1 MEECKTFTCQQHKM
15 HLNGNENL
23 CPMFD
28 FSLYKA
34 KWAYMNAPLGNP
46 EAQMRL
52 GAMYKHGRYIE
63 RNQQKY
69 IE

>member
-1 MEECKTFTCQQHKM
+1 
-15 HLNGNENL
+15 
-23 CPMFD
+23 MFD

-52 GAMYKHGRYIE
+52 GAMYKHGMYIE